1 MLRWGLRAGIA
12 VTAAVGALGLLLALP
27 TAAVAA
33 CDEDNPASP
42 SRTAQI
48 VLSGADSV
56 DESHNELRTFVM
68 TGSLGRVEASI
79 VSASPP
85 GVVLRL
91 TATPQV
97 SRISPDFG
105 EQLKG
110 VGIVATLKPRSRPGR
125 IVVRVR
131 QVCAQYFRDSFL
143 YE

>member
-12 VTAAVGALGLLLALP
+12 VGALGLLLAGP
-27 TAAVAA
+27 TAAGAA

-110 VGIVATLKPRSRPGR
+110 VGIVATLKPRSRAGR

-131 QVCAQYFRDSFL
+131 QVCAHYFRDWFL

>member
-1 MLRWGLRAGIA
+1 MLRRGLRSGVGFIAAAGA
-12 VTAAVGALGLLLALP
+12 FGLVAASS

-42 SRTAQI
+42 SRNTQI
-48 VLSGADSV
+48 VLSTADSV
-56 DESHNELRTFVM
+56 DESRNELRTFVM

-85 GVVLRL
+85 GAVLRM
-91 TATPQV
+91 TATPQI

-110 VGIVATLKPRSRPGR
+110 IGIVATLKPGR
-125 IVVRVR
+125 RAGRVVVRVR